1 MQAFGRRAV
10 YVLLAVLCG
19 TAAVFA
25 RSPADPDYD
34 DYYAKGIT
42 FAAFLDQAQARRD
55 EWLAH
60 YNDAAVTADMMT
72 RMRALPER
80 RRLLVVAEDWCGDSV
95 NTIPFLARL
104 VDAAPE
110 RLAMRV
116 INSKAGRPVME
127 AHLTPDGRAA
137 TPTVVVLAED
147 GRVVGAFTERPSAL
161 RAWVEQQKADR
172 QNPPSQ
178 QALHDRIMTWYTD
191 DAGKATVADIAELLA
206 R

>member
-1 MQAFGRRAV
+1 MRALCRRAA
-10 YVLLAVLCG
+10 YGLLAALCG

-25 RSPADPDYD
+25 HSPADLDYD

-42 FAAFLDQAQARRD
+42 FAAFLDRAQSRRD

-95 NTIPFLARL
+95 NTIPYLARL

-116 INSKAGRPVME
+116 IDSKVGRPVME
-127 AHLTPDGRAA
+127 AHRTADGRAA

-147 GRVVGAFTERPSAL
+147 GRVLGAFTERPAAL

-172 QNPPSQ
+172 QNPPSR
-178 QALHDRIMTWYTD
+178 QALHDRTMTWYTD
-191 DAGKATVADIAELLA
+191 DAGTATVADIAEILT